1 MPPARVDADHSPDF
15 VLRRRGGAFR
25 RRSMG
30 RSRLYSPVCCCCCC
44 CLDILGAW
52 TGAYL
57 GGLLGSGIGY
67 RKLRR
72 ERPTPSFGWPAL
84 WSVVGTF
91 VMFGIPAG
99 LFIALDLAVED
110 ATVWVLAGVL
120 SGWSFVATPVWCFV
134 VARRFSGRLLAISLL
149 ISFAGALLGLATGA
163 AIMGGSALFA
173 VVFH

>member
-1 MPPARVDADHSPDF
+1 MQVSRRETGDLPDF

-30 RSRLYSPVCCCCCC
+30 PSRLYTPVCCCCCC

-72 ERPTPSFGWPAL
+72 ERSTPSFGWAVL

-99 LFIALDLAVED
+99 LFIALDLALVD

-134 VARRFSGRLLAISLL
+134 VARRFSGRLLGISLL

-173 VVFH
+173 VLFH